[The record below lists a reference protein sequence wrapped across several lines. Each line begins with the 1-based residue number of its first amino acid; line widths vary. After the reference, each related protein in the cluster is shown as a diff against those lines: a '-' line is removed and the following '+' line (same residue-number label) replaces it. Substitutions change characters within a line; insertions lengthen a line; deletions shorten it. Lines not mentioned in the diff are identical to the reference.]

1 MINDIVKELREL
13 AQKYMKIARES
24 GETDVSRALQDLGID
39 LAAKAL
45 ALEEKFDR

>member
-1 MINDIVKELREL
+1 MINGIVSELRDL
-13 AQKYMKIARES
+13 AQKCMKLARETGDS
-24 GETDVSRALQDLGID
+24 DISRALQDLGID